1 MTDDR
6 LSYLLD
12 LWAEYM
18 RGELGGNGMPDGY
31 GSRAHVGSSTASKAW
46 DAMVNDIERWQAEAI
61 DACIDDL
68 PMNECAAVHSVKL
81 ASVWR
86 LREPIDDVY
95 LRAREGLKAG
105 LKRRGVE

>member
-18 RGELGGNGMPDGY
+18 RGELGGTGMPDGY
-31 GSRAHVGSSTASKAW
+31 DSRAHVGSSTASKAW
-46 DAMVNDIERWQAEAI
+46 DAMVNDVERWQAEVI

-68 PMNECAAVHSVKL
+68 PLNECAAVHCVKL

-86 LREPIDDVY
+86 LREPIQIVY
-95 LRAREGLKAG
+95 DRAREALKVS
-105 LKRRGVE
+105 LNRRGVV

>member
-1 MTDDR
+1 LTDDR

-18 RGELGGNGMPDGY
+18 RGELGGTGMPDGY
-31 GSRAHVGSSTASKAW
+31 DSRAHVGSSTASKAW
-46 DAMVNDIERWQAEAI
+46 DAMVNDVERWQAEVI

-68 PMNECAAVHSVKL
+68 PLNA
-81 ASVWR
+81 
-86 LREPIDDVY
+86 Y
-95 LRAREGLKAG
+95 LRARDRLKLD

>member
-18 RGELGGNGMPDGY
+18 RGELGGTGMPDGY
-31 GSRAHVGSSTASKAW
+31 DSRTHVGSSTASKAW
-46 DAMVNDIERWQAEAI
+46 DAMVNDVERWQAEVI

-68 PMNECAAVHSVKL
+68 PLNECAAVHCVKL

-86 LREPIDDVY
+86 LREPIQDAY
-95 LRAREGLKAG
+95 LRARDRLKLD